1 MLTVSEVA
9 KQTGVSAHTVRYYV
23 REGLLLPIKQAE
35 NSYSLFSPTEVSR
48 LQFIRTAKMLGFT
61 LNEIRQ
67 ILENAQMGE
76 SPCADVRE
84 VIQQHIV
91 DNRRRIEEMQQ
102 LQKRME
108 LAVTK
113 WETMPDGMPDGHSI
127 CHLIESMN
135 KTGENDEI

>member
-135 KTGENDEI
+135 ETGENDEI